1 MEVMALVIRERDRS
15 APHKASL
22 GPSKLIGATL
32 LALASVRC
40 ATIKH
45 GTTQPILVESD
56 PTGAAV
62 SLKCDKD
69 SIPNLGS
76 TPTTIQVSRK
86 SKSCAI
92 GIQKD
97 GYVPA
102 NVLLHRTI
110 SGAYAGNL
118 VLGGAVG
125 LVADAADGAMYDQEP
140 KAVRVKLEEL
150 DRQPIT
156 TLPAPVPQNRR
167 MLQDRSGRDV
177 AWMADQESDVA
188 SCKQIGSYDAN
199 GVSSEGRAAIADEV
213 VRVGGDTLFNP
224 NGGALFGI
232 YRCGPEPGIAVK
244 SP

>member
-1 MEVMALVIRERDRS
+1 MTA
-15 APHKASL
+15 
-22 GPSKLIGATL
+22 IGAFL
-32 LALASVRC
+32 LAITSVRC

-56 PTGAAV
+56 PSGAAV

-92 GIQKD
+92 GVQKD

-177 AWMADQESDVA
+177 AP
-188 SCKQIGSYDAN
+188 CRQIGSYDAN
-199 GVSSEGRAAIADEV
+199 EVSSEGRAAIADEV
-213 VRVGGDTLFNP
+213 LRVGGDTLFNP

-232 YRCGPEPGIAVK
+232 YRCGPESGIAVK

>member
-1 MEVMALVIRERDRS
+1 MTA
-15 APHKASL
+15 
-22 GPSKLIGATL
+22 IGAFL
-32 LALASVRC
+32 LAITSVRC

-56 PTGAAV
+56 PSGAAV

-92 GIQKD
+92 GVQKD

-177 AWMADQESDVA
+177 AWMADHESDVA
-188 SCKQIGSYDAN
+188 PCRQIGSYDAN
-199 GVSSEGRAAIADEV
+199 GVTSEGRAAIADEV
-213 VRVGGDTLFNP
+213 LRVGGDTLFNP

-232 YRCGPEPGIAVK
+232 YRCGPESGIAVK